1 MQIAR
6 SCRVAVLQVGTFRE
20 DMKYFRWDVE
30 EEEQQAGNTSQ
41 RQPKAPRSPRPAGT
55 DEG

>member
-6 SCRVAVLQVGTFRE
+6 SCRVAVLQVGIFRE
-20 DMKYFRWDVE
+20 DTKYFRWDVE